1 MEENKKNRRLIK
13 DFFKEKLSKNDEHE
27 FLQKASSDRDFVKD
41 FVNELEKEAG
51 AQESSDNEDD
61 ESSDELNNSPS
72 GKRGI
77 IFISSIAAGLAIGIL
92 VLQSLFLPTNRQLYK
107 QNYQPISAANYITR
121 GQANSDA
128 SDFQKGVSL
137 YYEGKYKA
145 AYDQLS
151 HLLTEQ
157 TPAQEIILFSGLSL
171 MGMEDYHK
179 AIEVF
184 ELADDRAIST
194 MPEIPWYLGLSYIK
208 IGERDDAINSLRNL
222 SRVEGQMGKMA
233 GKLLKKL
240 Q

>member
-1 MEENKKNRRLIK
+1 MEETKKDRRLIK
-13 DFFKEKLSKNDEHE
+13 DFFKEKLSKDDKHE

-51 AQESSDNEDD
+51 AQEFSDNEDD
-61 ESSDELNNSPS
+61 ESSDESNISHS
-72 GKRGI
+72 GRRGI
-77 IFISSIAAGLAIGIL
+77 IFVSSIAAGLAIGIF
-92 VLQSLFLPTNRQLYK
+92 VLQSIFFPTNRQLYK
-107 QNYQPISAANYITR
+107 HNYQPISAANYITR

-145 AYDQLS
+145 AYDQLC
-151 HLLTEQ
+151 HLFTEQ

-171 MGMEDYHK
+171 MGMEDYYK

-184 ELADDRAIST
+184 ELADDRVIST

-208 IGERDDAINSLRNL
+208 IGEREKANNSLKNL
-222 SRVEGQMGKMA
+222 PGEEGQMGKMA

-240 Q
+240 R